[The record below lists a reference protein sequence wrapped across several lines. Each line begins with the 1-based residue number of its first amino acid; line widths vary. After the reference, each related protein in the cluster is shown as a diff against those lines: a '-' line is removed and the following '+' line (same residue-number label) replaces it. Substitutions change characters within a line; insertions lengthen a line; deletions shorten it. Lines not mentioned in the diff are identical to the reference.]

1 MEENN
6 VLIVKVNHE
15 EKTVRLR
22 EANQS
27 NIEPENNS
35 KITIYTIPV
44 NIRNIVSYIVNI
56 ISRYPD
62 YYLVKEGKDNVKES
76 IKRSDK

>member
-44 NIRNIVSYIVNI
+44 NIRNIVHYIVNI
-56 ISRYPD
+56 ISQYPE

>member
-44 NIRNIVSYIVNI
+44 NIRNIVTYIVNI
-56 ISRYPD
+56 ISQYPD

>member
-44 NIRNIVSYIVNI
+44 NIRNIVHYIVNI

>member
-22 EANQS
+22 VANQS

-44 NIRNIVSYIVNI
+44 NIRNIVTPIVNI
-56 ISRYPD
+56 ISQYPE
-62 YYLVKEGKDNVKES
+62 YYLVKEGKDNGKES

>member
-22 EANQS
+22 VVNQS
-27 NIEPENNS
+27 NIKLENNP
-35 KITIYTIPV
+35 KITIYTIPE
-44 NIRNIVSYIVNI
+44 NTRNIVSHIVNI

-62 YYLVKEGKDNVKES
+62 YYLIKEEKEDEQKS
-76 IKRSDK
+76 I